1 MKNPELDLIS
11 QLTQVRQ
18 QLTQERETLLARVAV
33 IDEAL
38 GTKETPTKTQKRNP
52 KIAAASKPG
61 GLKELI
67 LTAVEGSTGL
77 TIKEIQS
84 LVSEA
89 PAKSVEATVHSL
101 ASGGQL
107 AKDTSTPRKF
117 SIPKIAKTNGATA

>member
-38 GTKETPTKTQKRNP
+38 GTTSAAPKIQKRSP
-52 KIAAASKPG
+52 KVPGTTKSG

-67 LTAVEGSTGL
+67 LTAVEGSAGL

-107 AKDTSTPRKF
+107 TKDSSTPRKF
-117 SIPKIAKTNGATA
+117 SLPKTPKSSGV

>member
-18 QLTQERETLLARVAV
+18 QLTQERETLLARVQV

-38 GTKETPTKTQKRNP
+38 GTPAPPKTQKRNP
-52 KIAAASKPG
+52 KNPAAPKPG
-61 GLKELI
+61 GLKESI
-67 LTAVEGSTGL
+67 LSVVEQQPGL

-84 LVSEA
+84 LVSDA

-107 AKDTSTPRKF
+107 IKDGSTPRKF
-117 SIPKIAKTNGATA
+117 SLPKVPKQNGVTA

>member
-38 GTKETPTKTQKRNP
+38 GTPSPTTKTQKRNP
-52 KIAAASKPG
+52 KNPATPKPG
-61 GLKELI
+61 GLKESI
-67 LTAVEGSTGL
+67 LSVVEQQPGL

-84 LVSEA
+84 LVSDA

-107 AKDTSTPRKF
+107 VKDGSTPRKF
-117 SIPKIAKTNGATA
+117 SIPKVAKQGGATG

>member
-18 QLTQERETLLARVAV
+18 QLTQERETLLARVQV

-38 GTKETPTKTQKRNP
+38 GTPTPTAKTQKRNP
-52 KIAAASKPG
+52 KNPATPKPG
-61 GLKELI
+61 GLKESI
-67 LTAVEGSTGL
+67 LSAVEQQPGL

-84 LVSEA
+84 LVSA
-89 PAKSVEATVHSL
+89 PEKSVEATVHNL

-107 AKDTSTPRKF
+107 VKDSSTPRKF
-117 SIPKIAKTNGATA
+117 SLPKVGKSNGVTG

>member
-18 QLTQERETLLARVAV
+18 ALTQERETLLARVAV

-38 GTKETPTKTQKRNP
+38 GTPAPPKTQKRNP
-52 KIAAASKPG
+52 KNPAAPKPG
-61 GLKELI
+61 GLKESI
-67 LTAVEGSTGL
+67 LSVVEQQPGL

-84 LVSEA
+84 LVSA
-89 PAKSVEATVHSL
+89 PEKSVEATVHSL

-107 AKDTSTPRKF
+107 VKDGSTPRKF
-117 SIPKIAKTNGATA
+117 SLPKVPKQGGATT